1 MHCKSAS
8 SESKYIRP
16 GDPEIWFGR
25 VYRRRSPSGIQGKA
39 PLVMGSTT
47 EADDVLLKKIAKSGG
62 KMRHSQALKMVKHVG
77 LIVP

>member
-25 VYRRRSPSGIQGKA
+25 VYSRRSPSGIQGKA

-47 EADDVLLKKIAKSGG
+47 EADDVLLKKNSEIWRENEAFTGIKDG
-62 KMRHSQALKMVKHVG
+62 
-77 LIVP
+77 